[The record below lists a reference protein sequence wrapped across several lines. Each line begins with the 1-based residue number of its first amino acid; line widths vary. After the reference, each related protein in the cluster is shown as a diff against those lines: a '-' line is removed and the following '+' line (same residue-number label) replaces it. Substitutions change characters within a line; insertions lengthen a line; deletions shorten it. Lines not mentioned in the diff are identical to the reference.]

1 MLNVF
6 KKLIKKQKPTHII
19 TMRVVNYEQLSA
31 VTCQYGKDGEFYTA
45 VSFFTDAW
53 ISKYPNGPVS
63 SDLIMSCTSLQDI
76 ATVYRHDSKD
86 LALSFKSL
94 TASDLEAF
102 VYSLKVKLLHGFE
115 EELRIE
121 CSDDVVETRLLFV
134 PVLSVIVVVSDNTG
148 LVGSICVSA
157 EGSVSSVF
165 RCSPRLDTYIHRIKQ
180 LISAAQSK
188 CVSQISLS
196 SGGSSCE

>member
-63 SDLIMSCTSLQDI
+63 SDWIMSCASLYDI
-76 ATVYRHDSKD
+76 ATVY
-86 LALSFKSL
+86 
-94 TASDLEAF
+94 
-102 VYSLKVKLLHGFE
+102 
-115 EELRIE
+115 
-121 CSDDVVETRLLFV
+121 
-134 PVLSVIVVVSDNTG
+134 
-148 LVGSICVSA
+148 
-157 EGSVSSVF
+157 
-165 RCSPRLDTYIHRIKQ
+165 
-180 LISAAQSK
+180 
-188 CVSQISLS
+188 
-196 SGGSSCE
+196 